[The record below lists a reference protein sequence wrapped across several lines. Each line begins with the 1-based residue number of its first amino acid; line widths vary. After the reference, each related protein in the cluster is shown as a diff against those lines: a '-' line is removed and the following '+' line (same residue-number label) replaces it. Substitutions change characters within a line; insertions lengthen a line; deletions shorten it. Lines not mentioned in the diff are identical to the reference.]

1 MRPRLVD
8 WSLLGL
14 VLFEAGSGLFSFLQG
29 KPENSWLFVLHG
41 VMGLAI
47 TLLLVW
53 KLQRVWR
60 RVVEWQRWDG
70 ATWAAVSAL
79 GFVLLVIAGGL
90 WGFEELMEVAR
101 ATTPHAFDTEIL
113 LAFRQAGQ
121 PGVPIGAPWLEGAM
135 RDITS
140 LGSVSVLVLVT
151 AATIIYLLLI
161 RRPATAVLIFVA
173 VAGGQALSS
182 LLKVGVD
189 RPRPE
194 LVSHLV
200 TETSLSFPS
209 GHAMLSAVTY
219 LTLGALAAQFA
230 PGRTTRIYVLSLAV
244 LVALLVG
251 VSRIY
256 LGVHWPSD
264 VLAGW
269 CAGSAWAMLCW
280 LLARYWKHQETTAQ
294 PKAKTVDNDA

>member
-1 MRPRLVD
+1 MKNAANALLNRLEFPV
-8 WSLLGL
+8 LLAGL
-14 VLFEAGSGLFSFLQG
+14 V
-29 KPENSWLFVLHG
+29 V
-41 VMGLAI
+41 
-47 TLLLVW
+47 
-53 KLQRVWR
+53 
-60 RVVEWQRWDG
+60 
-70 ATWAAVSAL
+70 
-79 GFVLLVIAGGL
+79 AGGL

-140 LGSVSVLVLVT
+140 LGSVSVLVLIT

-161 RRPATAVLIFVA
+161 RRPATAFLIFAA

-219 LTLGALAAQFA
+219 LTLGSLAARFL
-230 PGRTTRIYVLSLAV
+230 PGRTTKVYVLSLAV
-244 LVALLVG
+244 LTTLLVG

-269 CAGSAWAMLCW
+269 CAGFAWAMLCW
-280 LLARYWKHQETTAQ
+280 LVARLLQRRKV
-294 PKAKTVDNDA
+294 VDDDA

>member
-1 MRPRLVD
+1 MKNVAKA
-8 WSLLGL
+8 LLNRVEFP
-14 VLFEAGSGLFSFLQG
+14 VLLAG
-29 KPENSWLFVLHG
+29 
-41 VMGLAI
+41 
-47 TLLLVW
+47 
-53 KLQRVWR
+53 
-60 RVVEWQRWDG
+60 
-70 ATWAAVSAL
+70 
-79 GFVLLVIAGGL
+79 LVIAGGL

-121 PGVPIGAPWLEGAM
+121 PAIPIGPPWLEGAM

-140 LGSVSVLVLVT
+140 LGSSSVLVLIT

-161 RRPATAVLIFVA
+161 RRPATALLMLVA
-173 VAGGQALSS
+173 VAGGQVLSS

-200 TETSLSFPS
+200 DEMSLSFPS

-219 LTLGALAAQFA
+219 LTLGSLAARFL
-230 PGRTTRIYVLSLAV
+230 PGRTTKVYVLFLAV
-244 LVALLVG
+244 LTTVLVG

-269 CAGSAWAMLCW
+269 CAGFAWAMLCW
-280 LLARYWKHQETTAQ
+280 LVARLLQRR
-294 PKAKTVDNDA
+294 KAVSEEPD